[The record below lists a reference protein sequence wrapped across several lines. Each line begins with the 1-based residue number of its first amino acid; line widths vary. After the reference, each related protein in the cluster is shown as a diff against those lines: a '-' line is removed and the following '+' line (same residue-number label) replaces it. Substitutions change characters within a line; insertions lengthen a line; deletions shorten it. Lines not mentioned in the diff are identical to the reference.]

1 MRRQLDLRFKAPII
15 RSFLFTGTLALLTFS
30 SPSALLASE
39 TDSVSSQAQTS
50 AVTNVPEARSGK
62 SIKTLFSDVSQYIGI
77 RYRFGGQTP
86 SGFDCSGFVRYMFGK
101 VFDMQLPRTSREMS
115 SIGTRVPFCDLK
127 PGDLVFFRNK
137 RNQINHVGIFVGDGT
152 FVHSS
157 LSRGITSDRL
167 HEKYFETRFAAA
179 VRILDLPADK
189 QPTDVEQLVKELIDT
204 GKS

>member
-1 MRRQLDLRFKAPII
+1 MRRQLDLLNKAPII
-15 RSFLFTGTLALLTFS
+15 RSFLFLGTLSLLTFS

-39 TDSVSSQAQTS
+39 SEMVSVTTSVSSDAS
-50 AVTNVPEARSGK
+50 VPEAKSGK
-62 SIKTLFSDVSQYIGI
+62 SIKTLFSDVSQYIGT

-86 SGFDCSGFVRYMFGK
+86 SGFDCSGFVKYMFGK

-115 SIGTRVPFCDLK
+115 SIGTQVPLNDLK

-157 LSRGITSDRL
+157 LSRGITRDQL
-167 HEKYFETRFAAA
+167 HEKYFETRLASA
-179 VRILDLPADK
+179 VRILNQPTEK
-189 QPTDVEQLVKELIDT
+189 QPSEIEQLLLELNDK
-204 GKS
+204 G